1 MGLDIFVHKV
11 KKSVAE
17 KYSLTMSSSY
27 SDIHDAL
34 TIENKEEYMRKATQ
48 FLNEYRVLYDNHDSS
63 DYKDIYISLNVYFHL
78 FLNGIW

>member
-34 TIENKEEYMRKATQ
+34 TIEKQR
-48 FLNEYRVLYDNHDSS
+48 R
-63 DYKDIYISLNVYFHL
+63 IYAKSNTIAK
-78 FLNGIW
+78 